1 MATILVGGRAKNAGK
16 TTLVCNIIAALPEL
30 RWNAVKVTTHQH
42 EVRGCVLR
50 KKQKSWS
57 IWEQAS
63 STETSD
69 TALFLKAGA
78 KSAFLLQSEDA
89 DLEGA
94 CTALCNILSADANV
108 IVESTR
114 SAGFLKPDLFLLL
127 MNAGPLEIK
136 KSAQQQLELVNAVV
150 LREGTDIT
158 SENLPPALQG
168 KPIFAALRQGVDPK
182 LLSLI
187 SEVVAGS

>member
-1 MATILVGGRAKNAGK
+1 MTTIMVGGQAKNAGK

-30 RWNAVKVTTHQH
+30 GWNAVKITIHQH

-50 KKQKSWS
+50 TKQKSWS
-57 IWEQAS
+57 IWEQTS
-63 STETSD
+63 SPETSD

-78 KSAFLLQSEDA
+78 KTVFLVQSEDA

-94 CTALCNILSADANV
+94 CSELRNTLNADANV

-114 SAGFLKPDLFLLL
+114 AARILKPDLFLIV
-127 MNAGPLEIK
+127 MNTEQLELK
-136 KSAQQQLELVNAVV
+136 KSASQQLESMNAVV
-150 LREGTDIT
+150 LREASDIT
-158 SENLPPALQG
+158 EDLPPALQG
-168 KPIFAALRQGVDPK
+168 KPIFAALRQGVDSK

-187 SEVVAGS
+187 RRVVARS